1 MNKIGFSEF
10 FESFQQIVKT
20 EGSFEK
26 QILFDTK
33 SQISLWPCHLA
44 NSGCC
49 DSMFLCSASISLL
62 N

>member
-10 FESFQQIVKT
+10 FESFQQIVET

-33 SQISLWPCHLA
+33 SQISL
-44 NSGCC
+44 
-49 DSMFLCSASISLL
+49 
-62 N
+62 